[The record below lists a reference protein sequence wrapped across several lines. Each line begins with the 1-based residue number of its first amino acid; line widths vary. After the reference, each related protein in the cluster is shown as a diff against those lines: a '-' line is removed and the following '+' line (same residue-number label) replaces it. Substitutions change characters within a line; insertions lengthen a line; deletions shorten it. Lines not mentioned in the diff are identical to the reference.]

1 MLYISAVPVAQDLD
15 MGMVEESHPDYDFYQ
30 LYFSNADTGHA
41 GSRRDRTYVIA
52 SNHRRTVCR
61 HDPWQLRDAIADRMR
76 RKVATLPSDYFCA
89 DRCEVQM
96 EAMKVATRRQI
107 TFVPE
112 RKNLR
117 YLLTPAESGRLR
129 QYEDL
134 YYQKFG
140 KPATQDPDLVC
151 FLGDNPLQWR
161 TWSMQP
167 AAKAIPTMRRN
178 AKTGLWFSPHYKRW
192 LVPREKLAAMGWP
205 VNDAMAE
212 AMNCPCVP
220 SRDVHRAADL
230 VGNAMHFPTVAV
242 AQLIALACFAPLD
255 DQD

>member
-1 MLYISAVPVAQDLD
+1 
-15 MGMVEESHPDYDFYQ
+15 MGMVEETHPDYDFYQ

-41 GSRRDRTYVIA
+41 GARRDRTYVIA
-52 SNHRRTVCR
+52 SNHKKTVCR
-61 HDPWQLRDAIADRMR
+61 HDPFLLRDAIADRMR

-96 EAMKVATRRQI
+96 EAIKLAARRQL
-107 TFVPE
+107 TFLPDE
-112 RKNLR
+112 NDLR
-117 YLLTPAESGRLR
+117 YLLTPAEGGRLR

-134 YYQKFG
+134 YHQKFG
-140 KPATQDPDLVC
+140 KRAAQDPDLVC
-151 FLGDNPLQWR
+151 FLGDNPLVWR

-167 AAKAIPTMRRN
+167 TAKAIPTMRRN

-212 AMNCPCVP
+212 AMGCPCVP
-220 SRDVHRAADL
+220 TRDVQRAADL

-255 DQD
+255 DQV